1 MLSFDS
7 HIIYTMP
14 WWWSFPWAADSAPG
28 TANCHRTK
36 CGNLCTDICVLTHML
51 YLQKIVAWAGV
62 HIHDQ
67 YATLFWNYYTTVFH
81 RYVPCWTSTNM
92 WLAKTQSP
100 TTCRWGRWG
109 QKHSF
114 PQASI
119 TGVRL
124 PYSTTGRSVSGNK
137 SEMMFLGR
145 ADQAWSALRYN
156 IIYIYMYVIH
166 IYRHTSSTVWEY
178 VVELMAIPLVYIYIP
193 WIFVGSYVWNLW
205 IFWLIYVDIYGNL
218 YCRVAG
224 WPMVQTWGPDSNRG
238 KSSWQITS
246 DILLACRKMRGQL
259 ENQKKSNVKNV

>member
-1 MLSFDS
+1 MIILVISNNHLYNQDRINKWQSFAEFLLGMLSFDS
-7 HIIYTMP
+7 HIIFTMP

-51 YLQKIVAWAGV
+51 YLQKLLHELEFICMTSMQHFFEVITQQFMIGM
-62 HIHDQ
+62 
-67 YATLFWNYYTTVFH
+67 FH
-81 RYVPCWTSTNM
+81 VGRTSTNM

-100 TTCRWGRWG
+100 TTCRWG

-156 IIYIYMYVIH
+156 IIYIYIYVI
-166 IYRHTSSTVWEY
+166 
-178 VVELMAIPLVYIYIP
+178 YIYIHH
-193 WIFVGSYVWNLW
+193 LQ
-205 IFWLIYVDIYGNL
+205 YGN
-218 YCRVAG
+218 
-224 WPMVQTWGPDSNRG
+224 M
-238 KSSWQITS
+238 
-246 DILLACRKMRGQL
+246 
-259 ENQKKSNVKNV
+259 